1 MGPGSWI
8 IAKGYNGSMQLSG
21 ELTKVSFPNLLQL
34 VRSGGLTGRLSLSQG
49 ARMALI
55 LVKGGLPYHVDM
67 EGLIGREGLYELFLW
82 QSGTFSFSEE
92 DLGAAY
98 ESVSFDGPEETFD
111 RLLKEGLNYLEDQQ
125 LLKNMGVDFDS
136 VLVSKVSSGKYDEVI
151 KIHPGLDRLDGIRS
165 VGDAMASLDLTR
177 RELVHTIAS
186 WLSEGFA
193 EPMHQTVAMHHNQVM
208 LPDWVVARLK
218 QDSDD
223 LSSAIVEM
231 VIWVDRVKCWMYQAD
246 ADLERILEEARKNAR
261 DRKSQMGQAAAPPG
275 QII

>member
-1 MGPGSWI
+1 
-8 IAKGYNGSMQLSG
+8 MQLSG

-34 VRSGGLTGRLSLSQG
+34 VRSGGLTGRLTLSQG
-49 ARMALI
+49 ARVALI
-55 LVKGGLPYHVDM
+55 LVKGGLPYHADM
-67 EGLIGREGLYELFLW
+67 EGLTGHEGLYELFLW

-92 DLGAAY
+92 DLGSA
-98 ESVSFDGPEETFD
+98 EETVTFDGPQQTFD

-136 VLVSKVSSGKYDEVI
+136 ILVSRVSSGKYDEVI

-165 VGDAMASLDLTR
+165 VGDAMASLMLTR
-177 RELVHTIAS
+177 RELVHTVAS

-246 ADLERILEEARKNAR
+246 ADLERVLDDAKKAR
-261 DRKSQMGQAAAPPG
+261 DRKGQMGQAAAPPG